1 MSETERWIVK
11 CLKTEDGSGDI
22 IIDLPQE
29 LLDQMGLGVGDDLEL
44 TVENGTLVLTPVHNA
59 TSARPMFAGVLRQD
73 VYHAYRMRLETLL
86 HISVNASDL
95 DIHDMIV
102 AGFSVSLIKM
112 LCDDGTL
119 SDEERDRIIQ
129 PKTLKTKLSA
139 NQLLTLHESDR
150 LFRFAHITA
159 MAEVI
164 FGDKGKAKQWLSK
177 PKARFLGESPSA
189 MVTTTFGTLTCITC
203 AYAGVGLSNTACTR
217 IHEALGFIQIGT
229 YREVRFKHGNGIA
242 GYWRKPLYPVTAR

>member
-1 MSETERWIVK
+1 MMCVILMADEGRTIMSENERWIVK
-11 CLKTEDGSGDI
+11 CQKTEDGTGDI

-29 LLDQMGLGVGDDLEL
+29 LLDQMRLGVGDDLEL
-44 TVENGTLVLTPVHNA
+44 MVANGTLVLTPVHNA
-59 TSARPMFAGVLRQD
+59 TSVRPMVSVVLRQD
-73 VYHAYRMRLETLL
+73 VYHAYRMRLERLL

-139 NQLLTLHESDR
+139 NQLLTLPESDR
-150 LFRFAHITA
+150 LFRFVHITA

-164 FGDKGKAKQWLSK
+164 FGDKVKAKQWLSK
-177 PKARFLGESPSA
+177 PKARFLGESPSS
-189 MVTTTFGTLTCITC
+189 MVATTFGTHL
-203 AYAGVGLSNTACTR
+203 VEEML
-217 IHEALGFIQIGT
+217 IQVSEGMS
-229 YREVRFKHGNGIA
+229 F
-242 GYWRKPLYPVTAR
+242 

>member
-1 MSETERWIVK
+1 MCVILMADEGRTIMSETERWIVK
-11 CLKTEDGSGDI
+11 CQKTEDGTGDI

-29 LLDQMGLGVGDDLEL
+29 LLDQMRLGVGDDLEL
-44 TVENGTLVLTPVHNA
+44 TVANGTLVLTPVHNA
-59 TSARPMFAGVLRQD
+59 TSLRPMVSGVLRQD
-73 VYHAYRMRLETLL
+73 VYHAYRMRLERLL

-119 SDEERDRIIQ
+119 SDEERDRIIH

-139 NQLLTLHESDR
+139 NQLLTLPESDR
-150 LFRFAHITA
+150 LFRFVHITA

-164 FGDKGKAKQWLSK
+164 FGDKVKAKQWLSK
-177 PKARFLGESPSA
+177 PKARFLGESPSS
-189 MVTTTFGTLTCITC
+189 MVATTFGTHL
-203 AYAGVGLSNTACTR
+203 VEEML
-217 IHEALGFIQIGT
+217 IQVSEGMS
-229 YREVRFKHGNGIA
+229 F
-242 GYWRKPLYPVTAR
+242 

>member
-1 MSETERWIVK
+1 MSERWVVK
-11 CLKTEDGSGDI
+11 CQNTEDGTGDI
-22 IIDLPQE
+22 IIDLPPE

-44 TVENGTLVLTPVHNA
+44 TVANGTLVLTPMENA
-59 TSARPMFAGVLRQD
+59 TSVRPMFAGILRHD
-73 VYHAYRMRLETLL
+73 FYHAYRARLEVIL

-102 AGFSVSLIKM
+102 AGFSASQLKV

-129 PKTLKTKLSA
+129 PKTLKTKLAA

-150 LFRFAHITA
+150 LFRLGHITA

-164 FGDKGKAKQWLSK
+164 FGDIGKAKQWLSK
-177 PKARFLGESPSA
+177 PKSRFLGESPSA
-189 MVTTTFGTLTCITC
+189 MVTTSHGTHL
-203 AYAGVGLSNTACTR
+203 VEEML
-217 IHEALGFIQIGT
+217 IQVSEGMS
-229 YREVRFKHGNGIA
+229 F
-242 GYWRKPLYPVTAR
+242 

>member
-1 MSETERWIVK
+1 MNETERWIVK
-11 CLKTEDGSGDI
+11 SQKTEDGTGDI

-44 TVENGTLVLTPVHNA
+44 TVANGTLVLTPVHN
-59 TSARPMFAGVLRQD
+59 TISVRPMFAGVLSQD

-150 LFRFAHITA
+150 LFRFAHIR
-159 MAEVI
+159 
-164 FGDKGKAKQWLSK
+164 
-177 PKARFLGESPSA
+177 RFS
-189 MVTTTFGTLTCITC
+189 
-203 AYAGVGLSNTACTR
+203 R
-217 IHEALGFIQIGT
+217 
-229 YREVRFKHGNGIA
+229 
-242 GYWRKPLYPVTAR
+242 

>member
-1 MSETERWIVK
+1 MSTGGVHLPLVSSAPEHNDVCHSLIADEGRTIMSERWIVK
-11 CLKTEDGSGDI
+11 CQNTEDGTGDI

-44 TVENGTLVLTPVHNA
+44 TVANGTLVLTPMDNA
-59 TSARPMFAGVLRQD
+59 ASVRPMFAGVLRHD
-73 VYHAYRMRLETLL
+73 AYHAYRTRLEALL

-102 AGFSVSLIKM
+102 AGFSASLIKV

-129 PKTLKTKLSA
+129 PKTLKTKLAA

-150 LFRFAHITA
+150 LFRFGHITA

-164 FGDKGKAKQWLSK
+164 FGDKGKAKKWLSK

-189 MVTTTFGTLTCITC
+189 MVTTSHGTHL
-203 AYAGVGLSNTACTR
+203 VEEML
-217 IHEALGFIQIGT
+217 IQVSEGMS
-229 YREVRFKHGNGIA
+229 F
-242 GYWRKPLYPVTAR
+242 

>member
-1 MSETERWIVK
+1 MMYVILMADEGRTIMSENERWIVK
-11 CLKTEDGSGDI
+11 CQKTEDGTGDI

-29 LLDQMGLGVGDDLEL
+29 LLDQMRLGVGDDLEL
-44 TVENGTLVLTPVHNA
+44 TVANGTLVLTPVHNA
-59 TSARPMFAGVLRQD
+59 TSVRPMVSVVLRQD
-73 VYHAYRMRLETLL
+73 VYHAYRMRLERLL

-129 PKTLKTKLSA
+129 PKTLKTRLSA
-139 NQLLTLHESDR
+139 NQLLTLPESDR
-150 LFRFAHITA
+150 LFRFVHITA

-164 FGDKGKAKQWLSK
+164 FGDKVKAKQWLSK
-177 PKARFLGESPSA
+177 PKARFLGESPSS
-189 MVTTTFGTLTCITC
+189 MVATTFGTHL
-203 AYAGVGLSNTACTR
+203 VEEML
-217 IHEALGFIQIGT
+217 IQVSEGMS
-229 YREVRFKHGNGIA
+229 F
-242 GYWRKPLYPVTAR
+242 

>member
-1 MSETERWIVK
+1 
-11 CLKTEDGSGDI
+11 
-22 IIDLPQE
+22 
-29 LLDQMGLGVGDDLEL
+29 
-44 TVENGTLVLTPVHNA
+44 
-59 TSARPMFAGVLRQD
+59 
-73 VYHAYRMRLETLL
+73 
-86 HISVNASDL
+86 

-177 PKARFLGESPSA
+177 PKARFLGES
-189 MVTTTFGTLTCITC
+189 
-203 AYAGVGLSNTACTR
+203 
-217 IHEALGFIQIGT
+217 
-229 YREVRFKHGNGIA
+229 
-242 GYWRKPLYPVTAR
+242 

>member
-1 MSETERWIVK
+1 MADEGRTIMSETERWIVK
-11 CLKTEDGSGDI
+11 CQKTEDGTGDI

-29 LLDQMGLGVGDDLEL
+29 LLDQMRLGVGDDLEL
-44 TVENGTLVLTPVHNA
+44 TVLNGTLVLTPVRNS
-59 TSARPMFAGVLRQD
+59 TSVRPMFAGALRQD
-73 VYHAYRMRLETLL
+73 AYHAYRMRLETLL

-119 SDEERDRIIQ
+119 SNEERDRIIH

-150 LFRFAHITA
+150 LFRFAHVTA

-189 MVTTTFGTLTCITC
+189 MVTTTFGTHL
-203 AYAGVGLSNTACTR
+203 VEEML
-217 IHEALGFIQIGT
+217 IQVSEGMS
-229 YREVRFKHGNGIA
+229 F
-242 GYWRKPLYPVTAR
+242 

>member
-1 MSETERWIVK
+1 MSESERWIVK
-11 CLKTEDGSGDI
+11 CQNTEDGSGDI
-22 IIDLPQE
+22 IVDLPPE
-29 LLDQMGLGVGDDLEL
+29 LLVKMGVCVGDDLTI
-44 TVENGTLVLTPVHNA
+44 TVANGAIVLKPMHGTTSVPPV
-59 TSARPMFAGVLRQD
+59 FAGVLRHD
-73 VYHAYRMRLETLL
+73 AYHAYRTRLEALL

-102 AGFSVSLIKM
+102 AGFSASLIKV

-129 PKTLKTKLSA
+129 PKTLKTKLAA
-139 NQLLTLHESDR
+139 NRLLTLHESDR
-150 LFRFAHITA
+150 LFRFGHITA

-189 MVTTTFGTLTCITC
+189 MVTTSHGTHL
-203 AYAGVGLSNTACTR
+203 VEEML
-217 IHEALGFIQIGT
+217 IQVSEGMS
-229 YREVRFKHGNGIA
+229 F
-242 GYWRKPLYPVTAR
+242 

>member
-11 CLKTEDGSGDI
+11 CQKTEDGTGDI

-44 TVENGTLVLTPVHNA
+44 TVANGTLVLTPVHN
-59 TSARPMFAGVLRQD
+59 TISVRPMFAGVLSQD

-102 AGFSVSLIKM
+102 AGFSAGLISSL
-112 LCDDGTL
+112 CADGTVNPQ
-119 SDEERDRIIQ
+119 ERDIIIH
-129 PKTLKTKLSA
+129 PKTLKTKLASD
-139 NQLLTLHESDR
+139 QLLTSDESDR

-177 PKARFLGESPSA
+177 PKARFLGKSPLA
-189 MVTTTFGTLTCITC
+189 MVTTSHGTHL
-203 AYAGVGLSNTACTR
+203 VEEML
-217 IHEALGFIQIGT
+217 IQVSEGMS
-229 YREVRFKHGNGIA
+229 F
-242 GYWRKPLYPVTAR
+242 